1 MADPSQKYLDL
12 SFIAS
17 DIRAQLIHS
26 RGILS
31 QVEVLQ
37 HILPSIKDPE
47 ARAQVEASIKSLL
60 SIASGLSTNALTTS
74 SSAGAVI
81 GPMFEPVK

>member
-1 MADPSQKYLDL
+1 MADSSQKYLDL

-17 DIRAQLIHS
+17 DVRTQLVHS

-31 QVEVLQ
+31 QVEALQ
-37 HILPSIKDPE
+37 HVLPIIEDPE
-47 ARAQVEASIKSLL
+47 VRAQVEASIKSLL
-60 SIASGLSTNALTTS
+60 SIASVLSTNALSTS
-74 SSAGAVI
+74 SSAGTVI